1 MDGGMP
7 TFPKKAGSVAAMES
21 PEPAKSHGWEAWT
34 AGRLAELRGR
44 RVLRSLRALGPVR
57 GDASAVALDEGTRA
71 SWSRDAPSLGEWAGS
86 PTERLVLFAAN
97 DYLGLSAHADVRA
110 AAAAAAAAFGCGPRA
125 SALVS
130 GYTHAHRALESE
142 LAALKG
148 SEEALVLPTGY
159 AANLAV
165 LGALAD
171 SPACAIFSDE
181 LNHASIVDGARL
193 AARGAGAALHVYRHC
208 DLAHLAELLAA
219 SAAPRKLIVSDS
231 LFSMDGD
238 YADVPGLARLRAAHG
253 ALLCLDDAHATLVCG
268 AAGGGVAQMQGVG
281 AEHVDIT
288 VGTLSKAFGAH
299 GGFVACSRAHKQLL
313 ISAGRPAIFSTA
325 LPAPAVAAASA
336 ALRAATPAVR
346 AALWANVRLFA
357 AETGLAARSPI
368 IPIVVGDEA
377 AALELSA
384 KLLADGFFVP
394 AIRPPTVPRG
404 SSRLRVT
411 LSAAHTEAD
420 VRALAAA
427 LRRHGAC
434 GARRAKL

>member
-1 MDGGMP
+1 MKASTPLDDIVPPAGALPTAEGGP
-7 TFPKKAGSVAAMES
+7 
-21 PEPAKSHGWEAWT
+21 WT
-34 AGRLAELRGR
+34 AWIDSRLAELRKR

-57 GDASAVALDEGTRA
+57 GDASSVALDAGTRA
-71 SWSRDAPSLGEWAGS
+71 SWARDAPSLGEWAGE
-86 PTERLVLFAAN
+86 PNERLVLFAAN
-97 DYLGLSAHADVRA
+97 DYLGLSAHTDVRA

-130 GYTHAHRALESE
+130 GYTHAHRELERE
-142 LAALKG
+142 LAALKK

-171 SPACAIFSDE
+171 SPSCAIFSDE

-193 AARGAGAALHVYRHC
+193 AARGAGASLHVYRHC
-208 DLAHLAELLAA
+208 DLAHLETLLAA
-219 SAAPRKLIVSDS
+219 STAPRKLIVSDS

-238 YADVPGLARLRAAHG
+238 YADVAGLALLRARYG

-268 AAGGGVAQMQGVG
+268 QRGGGVAEMQNVR
-281 AEHVDIT
+281 AEHVDVT

-299 GGFVACSRAHKQLL
+299 GGFVACSRALKQLL
-313 ISAGRPAIFSTA
+313 VSAGRPAIFSTA

-336 ALRAATPAVR
+336 ALRAATPELR

-357 AETGLAARSPI
+357 ALTGLVAHSPI

-384 KLLADGFFVP
+384 KLLADGFYVP

-411 LSAAHTEAD
+411 LSAAHSAAD

-434 GARRAKL
+434 NAMLRSRL